1 MGIGASVKKKPTP
14 DNPRDKIRAWQ
25 RQLKQE
31 HRILD
36 REIGALGRAE
46 AETKKKIREAA
57 KKKRGT
63 KDACVQLARQIVQN
77 RKAVTRLYA
86 AKAKLNAVENNL
98 KLQLANVRL
107 VNAFES
113 SADIMKDM
121 QSLLQVSEIQ
131 KTVSDLT
138 KEMLKAGVIE
148 EVLEDAFDDMEDQE
162 EVDALAEEEV
172 EKVLFELTQGALG
185 MAPAVVSSEL
195 GDGSKAKDVVSTQEQ
210 KEKTAE
216 KD

>member
-1 MGIGASVKKKPTP
+1 MGSGASVKKKPAAN
-14 DNPRDKIRAWQ
+14 NPRDKIRAWQ

-36 REIGALGRAE
+36 REIGAFGRAD
-46 AETKKKIREAA
+46 AETKKKLREAA
-57 KKKRGT
+57 KKKKT
-63 KDACVQLARQIVQN
+63 SKDACVQLARQIVQN
-77 RKAVTRLYA
+77 QKAVTRLYA
-86 AKAKLNAVENNL
+86 AKAKLNSVENCL

-121 QSLLQVSEIQ
+121 QSLLQVSQIQ

-138 KEMLKAGVIE
+138 KEMVKAGVIE
-148 EVLEDAFDDMEDQE
+148 ETLEDVFDEMEDQE

-185 MAPAVVSSEL
+185 KAPAVVMSEP
-195 GDGSKAKDVVSTQEQ
+195 GEGIKVEDGIPQQEP
-210 KEKTAE
+210 KEKV
-216 KD
+216 

>member
-1 MGIGASVKKKPTP
+1 MGSGASVKKKETSN
-14 DNPRDKIRAWQ
+14 NPRDKIRAWQ

-36 REIGALGRAE
+36 REIGAFGRAE

-57 KKKRGT
+57 KKKRGS

-86 AKAKLNAVENNL
+86 AKAKLNAVENSL

-107 VNAFES
+107 INAFES
-113 SADIMKDM
+113 STEIMKDM
-121 QSLLQVSEIQ
+121 QSLLQVSQIQ

-138 KEMLKAGVIE
+138 KEMVKAGVIE

-185 MAPAVVSSEL
+185 KAPAVVSGEP
-195 GDGSKAKDVVSTQEQ
+195 GERIKEEDGIPTQEQ
-210 KEKTAE
+210 KEKTAAN
-216 KD
+216 D